1 MGQVSSNFSS
11 SSARDDQ
18 PIAHA
23 KTIRSRFTGRRK
35 THPIHRHKLELK
47 SYKKPYNC
55 DGCKELGFGA
65 RYRCD
70 KCNFDLHQDC
80 MLAAPIAHHDFFKN
94 STFKIFHQPPQK
106 CSDYCRE
113 CQSYC
118 DACAKPVRGLYY
130 HCEKEGWDLHP
141 CCRNLPNNLPIE
153 NIKFKLRN
161 KVSSKCIWCKKKN
174 LEGTVSGIRG
184 WSYVSECKEYH
195 FHVHCAMDMVIDGW
209 RNGAFNN
216 QDGNS
221 LAALENL
228 ELPLLRQ
235 YLSGNRRS
243 SSKFTKVVKIVLKT
257 IVGILLGDPTVVLT
271 GILVDLVAK

>member
-11 SSARDDQ
+11 SSGL
-18 PIAHA
+18 
-23 KTIRSRFTGRRK
+23 RSRFTGRRK

-94 STFKIFHQPPQK
+94 STFKIFHQPQ
-106 CSDYCRE
+106 DFQRYC
-113 CQSYC
+113 Y
-118 DACAKPVRGLYY
+118 ACGKPVRGFHY

-209 RNGAFNN
+209 RNGAFNY

-228 ELPLLRQ
+228 ELPVLRQ
-235 YLSGNRRS
+235 HLSGNRRR
-243 SSKFTKVVKIVLKT
+243 SSKFMKVVKIVFKT
-257 IVGILLGDPTVVLT
+257 IAGILLGDPTVVLT
-271 GILVDLVAK
+271 GLLVDVVAN